1 VRTAFK
7 ILGKIVGG
15 GNIPLVYLFRDEF
28 TTDDAA
34 PITSPRTCEPGP
46 GTLTAAFQAGDQ
58 SISGGVLRF
67 AATANLP
74 QSRSGTRTLEAGDA
88 YFVKHWY
95 SGASRLMFGI
105 NSAALGDTPRW
116 YVNSTVLT
124 AYQGDGTSVSFG
136 VVLSAETW
144 YSLLMVARSVGTF
157 HIKDGELWWVDTTN
171 DTRTSRVLGIS
182 RSNAGAGNMDQRF
195 DNASIID
202 LPDNGYSEWDED
214 FSTVT
219 DSESAPANS
228 TYFDHVA
235 DCHITST
242 FTFEA
247 GKYYYIYFRGVTGLA
262 SWNRLRCLTG
272 GGADLA
278 SHSGGTYW
286 SSGGVFSDG
295 VEYKIDIVC
304 EGSTVKVYVDNV
316 LKTTQTITENATNL
330 RGRINYTLA
339 TNDIVL
345 STHPYPSLGIATD
358 RVIAPQNA
366 ETRTTADDNLSYFRN
381 YILGAGTN
389 SHSFRYTTDAD
400 RCYLQIKANG
410 EADFVE
416 RISGAANTRI
426 NTGAGTVS
434 AGDDVCLILD
444 GTDCEIFVNNSSAGS
459 GTLTTHTSGTVMK
472 TDVQFGNAI
481 DSIEHWPRDVSSLLP
496 ASLV

>member
-1 VRTAFK
+1 M
-7 ILGKIVGG
+7 
-15 GNIPLVYLFRDEF
+15 PLWVSTTGESEGEVLTYLLRDEF
-28 TTDDAA
+28 TTADAA

-46 GTLTAAFQAGDQ
+46 GLFDVADATNKF
-58 SISGGVLRF
+58 SISGGDLVCSGGQSAWGGDPSYGMGTDNAGTPAKVSLDSGYAAFWDFTPGTLGYARVGF
-67 AATANLP
+67 ATTVNPITMNSTYWYCHANGNIYLNGTTIVG
-74 QSRSGTRTLEAGDA
+74 SRANGTRTKVLLHNRTGTAGR
-88 YFVKHWY
+88 H
-95 SGASRLMFGI
+95 LI
-105 NSAALGDTPRW
+105 
-116 YVNSTVLT
+116 
-124 AYQGDGTSVSFG
+124 QDGTLLWTSTASHTTLAFPA
-136 VVLSAETW
+136 LSN
-144 YSLLMVARSVGTF
+144 YSDAFSLHDFALL
-157 HIKDGELWWVDTTN
+157 
-171 DTRTSRVLGIS
+171 
-182 RSNAGAGNMDQRF
+182 
-195 DNASIID
+195 D
-202 LPDNGYSEWDED
+202 LPANGYSEWDAD

-366 ETRTTADDNLSYFRN
+366 ETRELHTRRRN
-381 YILGAGTN
+381 QF
-389 SHSFRYTTDAD
+389 SQF
-400 RCYLQIKANG
+400 QIY
-410 EADFVE
+410 D
-416 RISGAANTRI
+416 
-426 NTGAGTVS
+426 
-434 AGDDVCLILD
+434 
-444 GTDCEIFVNNSSAGS
+444 
-459 GTLTTHTSGTVMK
+459 
-472 TDVQFGNAI
+472 
-481 DSIEHWPRDVSSLLP
+481 
-496 ASLV
+496 